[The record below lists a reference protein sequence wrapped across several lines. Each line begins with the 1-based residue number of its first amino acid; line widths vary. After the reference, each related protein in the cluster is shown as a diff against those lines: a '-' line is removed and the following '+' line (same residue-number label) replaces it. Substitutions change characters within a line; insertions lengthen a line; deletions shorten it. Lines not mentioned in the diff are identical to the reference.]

1 MKSFWIGGALGFIL
15 GTGLTF
21 LYFSLATLFSVH
33 KTLTLEASQ
42 SELPFNEPDRLAAES
57 QSDNAKGVGA

>member
-15 GTGLTF
+15 GAGLAS

-33 KTLTLEASQ
+33 KKLAMGTSEAISQ
-42 SELPFNEPDRLAAES
+42 MTDRGDYVGPSEPES
-57 QSDNAKGVGA
+57 AKGIGA